1 MSVIRDGMSAWLLVV
16 ALLVAA
22 LTTAS
27 PAAAQLSDADVYV
40 AEATLAV
47 EDRQWDKALDL
58 LRQAL
63 TKEPDH
69 VEALYYTGVAY
80 MGKKDPNQAIR
91 FLEQARAKS
100 PNDTSI
106 LYQLGLAYFA
116 LEQYDRGQP
125 MFERAFAQDPTVD
138 SLGYYVGYLR
148 YRKAQYQDA
157 LKAFRVARSSDPTIG
172 DLTKLYAGLSLQQL
186 GLSSQAEAE
195 IAQIGKLGP
204 ASPLTGP
211 AERLKSSIAASR
223 DSERRFRAE
232 VKVGGFYD
240 DNAAAEPNG
249 SNDAA
254 AEMARQGH
262 RKTFG
267 ELLSVALEY
276 DWLKS
281 GPWTSTIGA
290 SFFGTYNNTLGSF
303 NVDDYSGVLRV
314 ARRGAL
320 FEIPMQA
327 GFSYTYD
334 YLELGYE
341 PLVQRHSMAGYLAL
355 IESARHLTNFQGRVE
370 LKSYHE
376 ADVEPPTAIPSQ
388 LNQDAVNYMVGA
400 VHFVRFNRDRHF
412 IKAGYQ
418 LDIEDAKGSDYS
430 YVGHRFLA
438 GAQYTLPWHDVRLT
452 YDFDVH
458 YRDYLHANLF
468 LPTNRPGSKERSD
481 LDYTNTVRIE
491 APLTSLLTWDF
502 LKSQSLFV
510 TGEYTNKIVS
520 SNLDLYSYQRNY
532 AAIYFT
538 WQY

>member
-1 MSVIRDGMSAWLLVV
+1 VSVIRGGVPAWLA
-16 ALLVAA
+16 ALALVAVCLA
-22 LTTAS
+22 VPS

-47 EDRQWDKALDL
+47 EDRQWDKALEL

-63 TKEPDH
+63 TKEPEH

-106 LYQLGLAYFA
+106 LYQLGLAHFA
-116 LEQYDRGQP
+116 LEQYDRSQP

-148 YRKAQYQDA
+148 YRKGQYQDA
-157 LKAFRVARSSDPTIG
+157 LKAFRVARTTDPTIG

-195 IAQIGKLGP
+195 IAQIGKLGT

-211 AERLKSSIAASR
+211 AERLKSSIASSR
-223 DSERRFRAE
+223 DTERRFRAE
-232 VKVGGFYD
+232 VKLGAFYD
-240 DNAAAEPNG
+240 DNAAAEPNR
-249 SNDAA
+249 SNDAT
-254 AEMARQGH
+254 AELARQGH
-262 RKTFG
+262 RETFG
-267 ELLSVALEY
+267 ELLSVGLEY
-276 DWLKS
+276 DWLKI

-290 SFFGTYNNTLGSF
+290 SFFGTHNNTLGSF
-303 NVDDYSGVLRV
+303 DVDDYSGVLRV
-314 ARRGAL
+314 ARRGTL

-334 YLELGYE
+334 YLQLGYE
-341 PLVQRHSMAGYLAL
+341 PLVQRHSMAAYLAL
-355 IESARHLTNFQGRVE
+355 IENTRHLTNIQGRVE

-376 ADVEPPTAIPSQ
+376 ADSNPPVAIPSQ
-388 LNQDAVNYMVGA
+388 LNQDAVNYMMGA
-400 VHFVRFNRDRHF
+400 VHFVRFDRDRHF
-412 IKAGYQ
+412 IKGGYQ

-430 YVGHRFLA
+430 YVGHRFII
-438 GAQYTLPWHDVRLT
+438 GGQYTLPWRDVRLT
-452 YDFDVH
+452 YDFDLH
-458 YRDYLHANLF
+458 YRDYLHPNLL
-468 LPTNRPGSKERSD
+468 LPTASPRSKERND
-481 LDYTNTVRIE
+481 QEFTNTFRIE
-491 APLTSLLTWDF
+491 VPLTSLLKWDF
-502 LKSQSLFV
+502 FKSQSLFL
-510 TGEYTNKIVS
+510 TAEYTNKIVN
-520 SNLDLYSYQRNY
+520 SNLDLYSYQRDY
-532 AAIYFT
+532 GAIYFT